1 MVYLRRI
8 CRLITVTELLEQL
21 RRYTMRIYEYN
32 ESTQTLNTECGL
44 FHIGDIV
51 QLTEI
56 DSQTPIKT
64 TLYGA
69 RIDSTEYVLTF
80 FDEKCGMSLYLSE
93 HEIDDMRRV
102 K

>member
-1 MVYLRRI
+1 
-8 CRLITVTELLEQL
+8 
-21 RRYTMRIYEYN
+21 MRIYEYN

-64 TLYGA
+64 ALYGA
-69 RIDSTEYVLTF
+69 RIDSTEYILHSLTRSVGF
-80 FDEKCGMSLYLSE
+80 LYTCLS
-93 HEIDDMRRV
+93 M

>member
-1 MVYLRRI
+1 
-8 CRLITVTELLEQL
+8 
-21 RRYTMRIYEYN
+21 MRIYEYN

-80 FDEKCGMSLYLSE
+80 FDEKCRMSLYLSE
-93 HEIDDMRRV
+93 HEIDDMCRV
-102 K
+102 EKS